1 MEAASRTRPR
11 QRDEAQQMSDRPHR
25 RRNLLTGEWVLVSPH
40 RMQRPWQGER
50 TPAAPAAQPR
60 HDPACHL
67 CPGNA
72 RADGSPN
79 PDYSGAW
86 SFPNDFP
93 ALLPEQ
99 AGRPAASELFQAEP
113 AAGEARVVCY
123 SPDHSLSLASM
134 DDAGRL
140 AVVEE
145 WCALSH
151 ELGARWRHVQL
162 FENRGAMM
170 GASSPHPHGQV
181 WASDFVP
188 DRVERE
194 DARQRR
200 WLAERGRALLG
211 EVAEAELAEGARLVA
226 QNEHWLAVVPHWAAW
241 PFETLI
247 LARGDVRR
255 LEELS
260 PLARGALASLLGAVL
275 GACDRLFDTPFPY
288 SMGWHGAPHALGGD
302 SAHWRL
308 HAHVFPPLL
317 RSAEVHKHM
326 VGFELLAETQRD
338 LTPES
343 AAARLRGAM

>member
-1 MEAASRTRPR
+1 MTE
-11 QRDEAQQMSDRPHR
+11 QPHR

-50 TPAAPAAQPR
+50 APVPAVSQPR
-60 HDPACHL
+60 HDPRCHL

-72 RADGSPN
+72 RAGGARN
-79 PDYSGAW
+79 PDYQGAW
-86 SFPNDFP
+86 TFANDFP
-93 ALLPEQ
+93 ALLPERT
-99 AGRPAASELFQAEP
+99 APPARSPLFQAEP

-134 DDAGRL
+134 DDPARL

-145 WCALSH
+145 WCALSQQ
-151 ELGARWRHVQL
+151 LGARWRHVQL

-194 DARQRR
+194 DRRQRA
-200 WLAERGRALLG
+200 WLEERGRVLLD
-211 EVAEAELAEGARLVA
+211 EVAEAELGEGVRVVA
-226 QNEHWLAVVPHWAAW
+226 ANEQWVAVVPYWAAW

-247 LARGDVRR
+247 ISRAEARR

-260 PLARGALASLLGAVL
+260 RLAREALAVLLGKLL
-275 GACDRLFDTPFPY
+275 GACDRLFDAPFPY
-288 SMGWHGAPHALGGD
+288 SMGWHGAPHGQGGD

-317 RSAEVHKHM
+317 RSAEVRKHM

-338 LTPES
+338 LTPET
-343 AAARLRGAM
+343 AAARLQEMIG